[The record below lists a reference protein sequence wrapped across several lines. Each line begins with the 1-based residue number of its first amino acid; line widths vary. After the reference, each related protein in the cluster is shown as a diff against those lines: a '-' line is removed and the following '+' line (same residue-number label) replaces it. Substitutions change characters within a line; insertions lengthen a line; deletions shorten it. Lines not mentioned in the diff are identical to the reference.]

1 MRENLFRGKRKD
13 TYEWIEGAYCFDGRK
28 HYILEFICEQIVH
41 WHEVYA
47 ETVGNFIGLCDRN
60 GKRIFEGDILQV
72 NNFPYR
78 ENSFSNCVVAYGIFR
93 EFDSNDSKEMVGFY
107 LYWTSDT
114 EAYRK
119 LPNLKWWFE
128 ERGAVCIG
136 NIHDNPELVKEE

>member
-1 MRENLFRGKRKD
+1 MREILFRGKNKL
-13 TYEWIEGAYCFDGRK
+13 TGGWCEGYLVKTGDHFRISTRNDLISFGV
-28 HYILEFICEQIVH
+28 IPD
-41 WHEVYA
+41 
-47 ETVGNFIGLCDRN
+47 TVGQDTGLKDKN
-60 GKRIFEGDILQV
+60 GKLIFEGDILQV
-72 NNFPYR
+72 NNFPYC

-119 LPNLKWWFE
+119 LPNLKWWLE

-136 NIHDNPELVKEE
+136 NIHDNPELLKEK